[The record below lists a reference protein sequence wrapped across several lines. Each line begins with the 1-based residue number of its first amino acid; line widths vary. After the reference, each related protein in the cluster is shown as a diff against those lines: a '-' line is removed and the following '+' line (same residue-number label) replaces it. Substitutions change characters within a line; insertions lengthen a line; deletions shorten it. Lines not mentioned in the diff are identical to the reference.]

1 MKYSLILIFV
11 FIFVPLIVLA
21 SCNST
26 GYTVVYINGILT
38 TKKDAKLNANKLQD
52 YLGYELNSES
62 LAVHSGYNESH
73 IGGAGDIIESA
84 SQLFNS
90 PVSNYDRNTILLQLY
105 LEITTRKILLVG
117 HSQGTFYTNEIYNYL
132 LANGERKEAIGV
144 YNVATPA
151 SFVSGNGAYLTSEN
165 DKVINS
171 VRAVAQ
177 KVGTKQPLPANILI
191 PLAPKDAADSF
202 GGHSFGGVYLAGA
215 SARIVSEI
223 NDSLKKLSVTE
234 ISDTADSGCFT
245 PPPKDIS
252 YYTQKAIFAVADPAV
267 DGAVIAAQTTYGA
280 ALAAAQTAVKIAETI
295 YAKIEEISSNVSP
308 SKGPALIANY
318 FGNSEQLG
326 GDTVT
331 TDGNFENGL
340 DPFDKLGADQ
350 LVASQNISDDSQ

>member
-38 TKKDAKLNANKLQD
+38 TKKYAKLNANKLQD

-132 LANGERKEAIGV
+132 LANGERKEAVGV

-151 SFVSGNGAYLTSEN
+151 SSIGGYENVPDKGAYLTSSN
-165 DKVINS
+165 DKVINL
-171 VRAVAQ
+171 VRNLASKTNA
-177 KVGTKQPLPANILI
+177 KQPLPAN
-191 PLAPKDAADSF
+191 A
-202 GGHSFGGVYLAGA
+202 
-215 SARIVSEI
+215 
-223 NDSLKKLSVTE
+223 
-234 ISDTADSGCFT
+234 
-245 PPPKDIS
+245 
-252 YYTQKAIFAVADPAV
+252 
-267 DGAVIAAQTTYGA
+267 
-280 ALAAAQTAVKIAETI
+280 
-295 YAKIEEISSNVSP
+295 
-308 SKGPALIANY
+308 
-318 FGNSEQLG
+318 
-326 GDTVT
+326 
-331 TDGNFENGL
+331 
-340 DPFDKLGADQ
+340 
-350 LVASQNISDDSQ
+350 